1 MNWSS
6 KNSIWL
12 SRLCVVLFG
21 AAALA
26 ILISAPWLVKAFV
39 EFSRAPMGHQGERL
53 LQPLRREVASQVYGN
68 QYLEKHTE
76 IICCTLGYRAGIIGA
91 AMLAKQA

>member
-6 KNSIWL
+6 KNSIRL

-26 ILISAPWLVKAFV
+26 ILISAPWLVKTFV
-39 EFSRAPMGHQGERL
+39 AFSRVPLGHQAESL
-53 LQPLRREVASQVYGN
+53 LQA
-68 QYLEKHTE
+68 
-76 IICCTLGYRAGIIGA
+76 TLYAGGVPALYI
-91 AMLAKQA
+91 L

>member
-1 MNWSS
+1 MRE
-6 KNSIWL
+6 IL
-12 SRLCVVLFG
+12 SALFRAYG
-21 AAALA
+21 QAVTLTRDGKTETF
-26 ILISAPWLVKAFV
+26 SAFV
-39 EFSRAPMGHQGERL
+39 
-53 LQPLRREVASQVYGN
+53 QPLRREVASQVYGN